1 MFNPVQKHYQQ
12 YPYPNYLL
20 LASVR
25 RCDTYALNLDAL
37 WIRFN
42 RTLPLPE
49 AGNVLIAG
57 CGTFSPYPFSVS
69 NPNSKITALDLSE
82 RSLKRA
88 RLHCLLHG
96 RRNIVFRCG
105 DLLDGVSIAGTYGLI
120 DSYGVLHHL
129 DDPLA
134 GLKILVKHLI
144 PGGII
149 RIMLYSRYARREEE
163 AIRHAL
169 RMLEI
174 RTPIEARKLLKK
186 ARPGSRLA
194 RYLEMGDETRT
205 ESGIAD
211 ALLHPRVHTYRV
223 NELLEMIAQAGLQPL
238 LFAHQ
243 GAQENV
249 SEEIERL
256 RMLEKEHKSPGN
268 FILYL
273 GRETVIRPEKKT
285 DRWLVLNPC
294 LRQSVKLF
302 KAGAVHIPARIG
314 CENPLLGRTER
325 QFLRQFIRP
334 VNSDRLSTDSRDA
347 AENYKRQLFL
357 QEYDTWER

>member
-1 MFNPVQKHYQQ
+1 MSNPVQKHYQQ
-12 YPYPNYLL
+12 YPYPHYPLI
-20 LASVR
+20 ASVQ

-42 RTLPLPE
+42 RNLPPPE
-49 AGNVLIAG
+49 VRNILIAG
-57 CGTFSPYPFSVS
+57 CGTFSPYPFSIA
-69 NPNSKITALDLSE
+69 NPNATITALDLSE

-88 RLHCLLHG
+88 SLHCLLHG

-105 DLLDGVSIAGTYGLI
+105 DLLDDVSIAGAYGLI

-134 GLKILVKHLI
+134 GLKILAKHLI
-144 PGGII
+144 PDGII

-174 RTPIEARKLLKK
+174 RTPIEARKFLKK

-194 RYLEMGDETRT
+194 RYLEMGDEIRT

-223 NELLEMIAQAGLQPL
+223 DELLNMIAQAGLQPL
-238 LFAHQ
+238 LFAHP
-243 GAQENV
+243 GAKENV
-249 SEEIERL
+249 QEEIDRL
-256 RMLEKEHKSPGN
+256 RMLEKEYCSTGN

-273 GRETVIRPEKKT
+273 GRDTVNRPEKRT
-285 DRWLVLNPC
+285 DSWLVLNPC
-294 LRQSVKLF
+294 LTYLVKRINLGSVQ
-302 KAGAVHIPARIG
+302 IPARIG
-314 CENPLLGRTER
+314 YENPLLGREER
-325 QFLRQFIRP
+325 NFLRQFIRP
-334 VNSDRLSTDSRDA
+334 VNSDKLSTDSRDA
-347 AENYKRQLFL
+347 VKNYKRQLFL
-357 QEYDTWER
+357 LEYDTW